1 MLIQGKNIAKTAKKK
16 EEKGKKTRKKVD
28 KRIIVNIEI

>member
-1 MLIQGKNIAKTAKKK
+1 VKIVKKK
-16 EEKGKKTRKKVD
+16 EEKDKKIKKKVD

>member
-1 MLIQGKNIAKTAKKK
+1 MLIQEKNIAKIVKKK
-16 EEKGKKTRKKVD
+16 EEKDKKIKKKVD